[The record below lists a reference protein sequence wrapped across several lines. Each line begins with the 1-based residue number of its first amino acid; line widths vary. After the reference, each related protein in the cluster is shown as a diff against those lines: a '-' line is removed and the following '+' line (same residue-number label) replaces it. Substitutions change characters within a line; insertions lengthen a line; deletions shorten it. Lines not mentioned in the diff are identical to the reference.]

1 MFFWALQRSLSGN
14 HAMNTR
20 AILGERSAPS
30 EGTRISF
37 PSQEAMLSTTYG
49 IKQEVPNLD
58 SRGVDLTRIF
68 WTNLALSSQALHLYF
83 GKDQKMLIDLGI
95 RG

>member
-1 MFFWALQRSLSGN
+1 
-14 HAMNTR
+14 MNTR
-20 AILGERSAPS
+20 AILGESSAPS

-37 PSQEAMLSTTYG
+37 PSQEAMLSSTYG

-68 WTNLALSSQALHLYF
+68 
-83 GKDQKMLIDLGI
+83 
-95 RG
+95 